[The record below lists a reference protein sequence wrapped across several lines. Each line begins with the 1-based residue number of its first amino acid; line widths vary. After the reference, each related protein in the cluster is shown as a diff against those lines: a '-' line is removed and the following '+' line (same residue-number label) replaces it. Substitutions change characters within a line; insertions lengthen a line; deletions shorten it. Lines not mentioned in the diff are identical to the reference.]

1 MNGEHLH
8 AKASRGFDGSG
19 HRVWNIVQL
28 EIEKNPGACGRNS
41 AHDFRTFPGI
51 KLQPDF
57 EKRDLAAQLL
67 NELKRFRFCRH
78 IQCDDDF
85 QLSVIPS
92 EVEESRD
99 ITLMAPRVVS
109 TLLDMTI
116 EMQRMQIL
124 APAKINLSLKILGQ
138 RDDGFHELETLIA
151 PISLYDELRIDKKRP
166 GNGIKFRC
174 DDPSVPQDDDNL
186 AVRAAKAF
194 FETTKI
200 EPAISIELNKK
211 IPHGAGL
218 GGGSSDAASVLLALN
233 ELFEAKLSRE
243 ALTEIAEPIGSDI
256 PFFLFQS
263 AALCKGHGE
272 MVSSQKLNTQFSI
285 LLLKP
290 AFAVSTAW
298 AYSRW
303 RDSREIPRIRYEAQE
318 FADQTFVNDL
328 ERPVVE
334 KFVFLAQLKM
344 WLFSQSEVGA
354 ALMSGSGSTMFA
366 VMRTNADA
374 DSVAKRAKAELDP
387 ELWTCACETL

>member
-1 MNGEHLH
+1 
-8 AKASRGFDGSG
+8 
-19 HRVWNIVQL
+19 
-28 EIEKNPGACGRNS
+28 
-41 AHDFRTFPGI
+41 
-51 KLQPDF
+51 
-57 EKRDLAAQLL
+57 
-67 NELKRFRFCRH
+67 
-78 IQCDDDF
+78 
-85 QLSVIPS
+85 
-92 EVEESRD
+92 
-99 ITLMAPRVVS
+99 MAP
-109 TLLDMTI
+109 D
-116 EMQRMQIL
+116 
-124 APAKINLSLKILGQ
+124 
-138 RDDGFHELETLIA
+138 
-151 PISLYDELRIDKKRP
+151 
-166 GNGIKFRC
+166 
-174 DDPSVPQDDDNL
+174 
-186 AVRAAKAF
+186 
-194 FETTKI
+194 
-200 EPAISIELNKK
+200 
-211 IPHGAGL
+211 L

-243 ALTEIAEPIGSDI
+243 ALTEIAEPIGSDV

-303 RDSREIPRIRYEAQE
+303 RDSREIPGIRYEAQE

-344 WLFSQSEVGA
+344 WLLSQSEVGA

-366 VMRTNADA
+366 VMRSNADA
-374 DSVAKRAKAELDP
+374 DSVAKRAKAALDP